1 MSEILKKLRAD
12 FELVAKHALER
23 KEWSQED
30 FNEFGAAI
38 KAAADHNDQAVLIL
52 WARDMSIRAN
62 HILYSQMVICKVE
75 AEMRARIAAEQAQK
89 AGAK

>member
-12 FELVAKHALER
+12 FELVAKHSLDR
-23 KEWSQED
+23 KEWTQDD

-38 KAAADHNDQAVLIL
+38 KAAADRNDRAVLIL
-52 WARDMSIRAN
+52 WARDMAIRAN
-62 HILYSQMVICKVE
+62 HILYSELVIHKVE
-75 AEMRARIAAEQAQK
+75 AEMRARIAAEQAGK

>member
-12 FELVAKHALER
+12 FEMVAKHALDR
-23 KEWSQED
+23 KEWSQDD
-30 FNEFGAAI
+30 FNEFGRAI
-38 KAAADHNDQAVLIL
+38 KAASDRNDQAVLIL
-52 WARDMSIRAN
+52 WARDMAIRAN
-62 HILYSQMVICKVE
+62 HILYGEMVIRGVE